1 MCHILKIHRYGSHV
15 CLQVLKLSRHNL
27 WKIVIFCANSQLPI
41 LPICNSAHKETH
53 ILSKLW
59 MKTSPYLPDFKM
71 VMFFKYTPIEDIIML
86 CFLLKRIKSLKSKFK
101 AFPKKQTIFWPK
113 TIILELLAKKL
124 INIHDNCSGCLS
136 YSGQCTLWITVLWL
150 DNCKNKN

>member
-1 MCHILKIHRYGSHV
+1 MCHILKIHRYGPHI
-15 CLQVLKLSRHNL
+15 CLQVVKLGRNNL
-27 WKIVIFCANSQLPI
+27 WKIMIFCAYFQLPI
-41 LPICNSAHKETH
+41 IPECIGARTEIH

-59 MKTSPYLPDFKM
+59 MGTEPYLPEFEM
-71 VMFFKYTPIEDIIML
+71 LMIYKYIPIENIVML
-86 CFLLKRIKSLKSKFK
+86 CFLLKRNKSLKSKFK
-101 AFPKKQTIFWPK
+101 GFPKKQTIFWPK